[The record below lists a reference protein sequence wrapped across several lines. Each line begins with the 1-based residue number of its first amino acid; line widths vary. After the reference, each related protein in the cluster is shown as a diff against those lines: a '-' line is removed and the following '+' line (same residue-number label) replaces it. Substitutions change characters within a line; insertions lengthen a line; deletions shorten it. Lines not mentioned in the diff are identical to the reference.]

1 MGRDAPRPRRTRGLA
16 RADPVRA
23 RARRGR
29 LVHPAE
35 SGERSLLALQLL
47 GPAVRRARRAE
58 RDLGLSRGRERRV
71 LAHDSAV
78 RREQVLSSRGQP
90 LDRDAA
96 GDGRDDHRRRLRVP
110 SAAARRLPRGSELVG
125 ARTPV
130 PDRVGLP
137 AIPRVARAVPDVDPA
152 RVLPPQLLGR
162 GRGQRARDRGD
173 GRAHRRRSHVHLDG
187 LPALR
192 LQLPA
197 RLGESPEER
206 PARDRRAHPGGRCA
220 PLRLHRGRF
229 QEGGRRGGGEGLR
242 QPGRRPLVIAYLS
255 RRLAWAVVLLFG
267 ITLAVFLV
275 VHLSGD
281 PTALYVGPEGTRQ
294 DYEMVRAA
302 LGFDRPLPEQYGR
315 FLLRAVQGDFGRSL
329 RHQQPTLPLVL
340 TRFPATLKLALVA
353 MALAVALALPLG
365 ILSALRRN
373 SVLDTFAMAFALS
386 GQCMPT
392 FWLGILLILVFAV
405 QLRWVP
411 VYGGEGL
418 AALALPALTLG
429 VWAMARTARITRSSM
444 LEVLHQDFLRTAR
457 AKGISE
463 WGVILRHALR
473 NGAIP
478 IVTAIGLELGNLLGG
493 AVITEAVFAYPGVG
507 RLAVEA
513 VVNKDVP
520 LLQAVVFTVAAS
532 LILLNAAID
541 LLYMAL
547 DPRVRLA

>member
-1 MGRDAPRPRRTRGLA
+1 M
-16 RADPVRA
+16 
-23 RARRGR
+23 
-29 LVHPAE
+29 
-35 SGERSLLALQLL
+35 
-47 GPAVRRARRAE
+47 E
-58 RDLGLSRGRERRV
+58 RDRV
-71 LAHDSAV
+71 LLYV
-78 RREQVLSSRGQP
+78 
-90 LDRDAA
+90 
-96 GDGRDDHRRRLRVP
+96 
-110 SAAARRLPRGSELVG
+110 
-125 ARTPV
+125 
-130 PDRVGLP
+130 
-137 AIPRVARAVPDVDPA
+137 
-152 RVLPPQLLGR
+152 
-162 GRGQRARDRGD
+162 
-173 GRAHRRRSHVHLDG
+173 
-187 LPALR
+187 
-192 LQLPA
+192 
-197 RLGESPEER
+197 
-206 PARDRRAHPGGRCA
+206 
-220 PLRLHRGRF
+220 
-229 QEGGRRGGGEGLR
+229 
-242 QPGRRPLVIAYLS
+242 PLVLGYLS

-267 ITLAVFLV
+267 ISLAVFLV

-294 DYEMVRAA
+294 DYEIVRAA
-302 LGFDRPLPEQYGR
+302 LGFDRPLAEQYGR

-340 TRFPATLKLALVA
+340 TRFPATLKLALAA
-353 MALAVALALPLG
+353 MVLAVALALPLG

-373 SVLDTFAMAFALS
+373 STLDTLAMTLALS

-418 AALALPALTLG
+418 GALALPALTLG

-463 WGVILRHALR
+463 WGVVLRHALR

-541 LLYMAL
+541 VLYMAL